1 MIAEGE
7 EDTTQHFRGKWFG
20 FGPIQDDEI
29 IAFAV
34 FEKTDTNGQRL
45 SIKSFDRKKLANAE
59 QSIARQALVTK
70 TGFDV
75 QVARKGESS
84 KGKFLGLA
92 VVTAAAVRSI
102 FCEDWP
108 LAAPKKIFGFGML
121 DLVEQG
127 DFDAHGTIGFLT
139 EATVPKTREVGA
151 LREFLMFDLA
161 DKFSEIRSINDCEW
175 GSLIHIGAARIATI
189 YRALTVG

>member
-20 FGPIQDDEI
+20 FGPIQDEES

-34 FEKTDTNGQRL
+34 FEKTERNGHRL
-45 SIKSFDRKKLANAE
+45 SLKSFDRKKLAGAE
-59 QSIARQALVTK
+59 QSIARRALVSK
-70 TGFDV
+70 TVFDLE
-75 QVARKGESS
+75 VARKGESS
-84 KGKFLGLA
+84 KGKFIGLA
-92 VVTAAAVRSI
+92 VVSAGAVRSI

-108 LAAPKKIFGFGML
+108 LAAPKKIFGFGVL

-127 DFDAHGTIGFLT
+127 DFDAHGTIGFLM

-161 DKFSEIRSINDCEW
+161 DKFSEIRSINDYDW
-175 GSLIHIGAARIATI
+175 GSVIGTGAARIATV
-189 YRALTVG
+189 YRALMAG